1 MARLNGASGACTL
14 LVVLLVACAASAART
29 EPGAARQLWSDG
41 RKVGGRTEVTDV
53 EGDRE
58 EGCEGGGGGRLEF
71 ARVVSAQRQVVSGIK
86 YYLRVAAAEENGVS
100 DGRVFDAV
108 VVVKPWLQS
117 RALVRF
123 APADSK

>member
-1 MARLNGASGACTL
+1 MARVIGASGACTL
-14 LVVLLVACAASAART
+14 ILVLLVACAASAART
-29 EPGAARQLWSDG
+29 EPGAARQLWDDG

-58 EGCEGGGGGRLEF
+58 VQELGR
-71 ARVVSAQRQVVSGIK
+71 
-86 YYLRVAAAEENGVS
+86 NGVS

-123 APADSK
+123 APADAK